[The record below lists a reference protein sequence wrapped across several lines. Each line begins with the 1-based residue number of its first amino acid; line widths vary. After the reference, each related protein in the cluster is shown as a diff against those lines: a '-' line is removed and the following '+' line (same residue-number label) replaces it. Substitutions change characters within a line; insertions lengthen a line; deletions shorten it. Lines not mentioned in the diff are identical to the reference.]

1 MKRAVLLWLAGA
13 GVVAQVFR
21 PAPGAAQSSDT
32 FERIRVEGI
41 ERSQIAS
48 TFATLTDD
56 IGPRLTASPAFVRA
70 VEWSRDRMRA
80 IGLTNAHTES
90 WPFGRGW
97 VLDGLTIEMT
107 APRYSPIIGYAD
119 AWSPSTNGDVTGTPI
134 MIGGKSAAD
143 VAAMRDR
150 LKGAIVLMQ
159 PEAAFITADRPQPTL
174 SDTPVRTGAPP
185 SPAPRQDPAEAR
197 QIAQTL
203 REAGAALLVRTSIG
217 QHGTVFVQ
225 RRDEGPGAIP
235 SIVIAGEHYGM
246 LVRLLARG
254 LPLTLHVNIK
264 SHYVTGDTNGYNV
277 IGDIPGTDPQLKEDV
292 VLLGAHLDSWHTASG
307 AADNADGA
315 ASVLE
320 AARIL
325 RTIGAR
331 PKRTIRFALW
341 GGEEEGLL
349 GSKAYVQQHYA
360 GDANRAAREHV
371 FVYLNEDPGY
381 GPVYGWYLE
390 DTPAVQ
396 PLFDAWLEPLK
407 PLGARR
413 NVLAG
418 IGATDHLSFREVGIP
433 GFNAIQEYA
442 DYDVRIHHT
451 NMDTPE
457 RIRPQDLKQ
466 SAVALAWF
474 AWQAANTDQRVP
486 RPERGDGVQPGG
498 ARPPSESERGD
509 DDAGVLAQGGR
520 RRGEHG

>member
-1 MKRAVLLWLAGA
+1 MTRALACCPLLLFVCVAVAQAFGA
-13 GVVAQVFR
+13 APHAALRTPPAAPPVVAQALS
-21 PAPGAAQSSDT
+21 PATNADQAVT
-32 FERIRVEGI
+32 FDQIRAEGMD
-41 ERSQIAS
+41 RSQIES
-48 TFATLTDD
+48 VFATLTDD
-56 IGPRLTASPAFVRA
+56 IGPRLTASPAFTRA
-70 VEWSRDRMRA
+70 VEWSRDRMRT

-107 APRYSPIIGYAD
+107 APRFTPLIGYAE
-119 AWSPSTNGDVTGTPI
+119 AWSPSTQGGVTGTPV

-159 PEAAFITADRPQPTL
+159 PEAAFITADRPQPT
-174 SDTPVRTGAPP
+174 SSEAPVRTGAPP
-185 SPAPRQDPAEAR
+185 PLRRQDPAEAR
-197 QIAQTL
+197 QITQTL

-217 QHGTVFVQ
+217 EHGTVFVQ

-235 SIVIAGEHYGM
+235 SIVIAGEHYDM
-246 LVRLLARG
+246 LVRMLARK
-254 LPLTLHVNIK
+254 LPVTLHVNIK
-264 SHYVTGDTNGYNV
+264 SHYVTDDTNGYNV
-277 IGDIPGTDPQLKEDV
+277 IGDIPGSDPQLNDDV
-292 VLLGAHLDSWHTASG
+292 VILGAHLDSWHTAEG

-315 ASVLE
+315 ASVIE

-325 RTIGAR
+325 RAIDAH

-349 GSKAYVQQHYA
+349 GSKAYVNAHYA
-360 GDANRAAREHV
+360 GDANRAARDHV

-390 DTPAVQ
+390 ETPAVQ

-407 PLGARR
+407 ALGARR
-413 NVLAG
+413 NVLAK
-418 IGATDHLSFREVGIP
+418 IGATDHLSFRDAGIP

-442 DYDVRIHHT
+442 TYDVRIHHT

-457 RIRPQDLKQ
+457 RLRPEDLKQ

-474 AWQAANTDQRVP
+474 AWQAANTDQNIR
-486 RPERGDGVQPGG
+486 RP
-498 ARPPSESERGD
+498 
-509 DDAGVLAQGGR
+509 
-520 RRGEHG
+520 